1 MIRTGLAVA
10 DNAMRTLQPN
20 PPSQAVRRD
29 LRLTRLWLLRVEYS
43 ENKALRYTLPVT
55 LYWIYL
61 QTCHPSGPQESWLY
75 MSPRS
80 RRKISNATTT
90 NQSDTRR
97 SKSAHLAIV
106 RSASELLGV
115 IKRVTN

>member
-43 ENKALRYTLPVT
+43 ENKALRYTLPVA

-61 QTCHPSGPQESWLY
+61 QTCHPSGPQEDLERY
-75 MSPRS
+75 HY
-80 RRKISNATTT
+80 K
-90 NQSDTRR
+90 
-97 SKSAHLAIV
+97 SKRHPP
-106 RSASELLGV
+106 
-115 IKRVTN
+115 